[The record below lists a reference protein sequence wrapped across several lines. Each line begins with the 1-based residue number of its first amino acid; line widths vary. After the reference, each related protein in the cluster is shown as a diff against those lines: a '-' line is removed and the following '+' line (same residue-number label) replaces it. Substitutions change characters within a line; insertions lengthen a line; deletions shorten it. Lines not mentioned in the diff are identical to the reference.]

1 MKVKFHSSK
10 DRKVRIKQLKKCF
23 GDVMLSLEAFFLLHY
38 VSKADLFI

>member
-23 GDVMLSLEAFFLLHY
+23 GDVMLSLEAFFLLHN
-38 VSKADLFI
+38 VCLKRI